1 MKTIKYYIFS
11 LLILLGVSS
20 CSDFL
25 EKRPTELTPE
35 VFFNDDDEAKLFL
48 IGVYSPLM
56 QEYFYGNNYAY
67 TIAGGDDLGFYQRST
82 PVSGGSM
89 LCANASSTTTD
100 ISNYWRVLYDGI
112 NRANMLLEGIENN
125 SNITEEGYKSIR
137 AEALFLRAFYY
148 FNLVQGWGDV
158 PFRLKSTKSALDAY
172 VPKTDKQVIYDQI
185 ISEIKEVL
193 PDLPKFTDEESS
205 ARVTQSAAQ
214 GILARIY
221 MFRTGEHFR
230 DKKTADDQKIKEY
243 WEQVHYW
250 TNEIIKSNIHSLSPS
265 FKQVF
270 LDYAQDGYNTSAKET
285 IWEVVM
291 AGNRITSLE
300 YSAGRIG
307 NTIGFGSKNDY
318 SAVLSIKEETGMR
331 NPGYSYRFIYA
342 TTKLYKMYERHKD
355 TERGDWSIA
364 PYEYTLGT
372 DANKLVVGREYFYGK
387 RPAGETEVEG
397 MPSTELSA
405 DKSKSLTRSAAKY
418 RREHE
423 RVTPKNKNYTPIN
436 FPILRYSDVLLM
448 HAEALNELGKTEEAI
463 SYIDQV
469 RERAKAVSLRDP
481 EESFDLSRDGVKQI
495 IKDERA
501 MELCFEG
508 IRRWDL
514 IRWGEFYKTMRAMI
528 PLTAE
533 ADWGSYPAAAAEYY
547 KVTEAYV
554 YFPIPD
560 TEISGNPIAQNPGW

>member
-11 LLILLGVSS
+11 LIIILGMAS

-25 EKRPTELTPE
+25 DKTPTELSPE
-35 VFFNDDDEAKLFL
+35 VYFNNDDEADLFL

-67 TIAGGDDLGFYQRST
+67 VLGGGDDLGFYQRST

-112 NRANMLLEGIENN
+112 NRANMLLEGIDGN
-125 SNITEEGYKSIR
+125 SNITESGYKKFR

-148 FNLVQGWGDV
+148 FNLVQAWGDV
-158 PFRLKSTKSALDAY
+158 PFRLESVKKASDAY
-172 VPKTDKQVIYDQI
+172 KPKSDKQEIYDYI
-185 ISEIKEVL
+185 INDIKTAL
-193 PDLPKFTDEESS
+193 PDLPKFTKGDSSS
-205 ARVTQSAAQ
+205 AVTQSAAQ

-221 MFRTGEHFR
+221 MFRAGEHFR
-230 DKKTADDQKIKEY
+230 DKKTPDAEKIKGY
-243 WEQVHYW
+243 WEQVRYW
-250 TNEIIKSNIHSLSPS
+250 SNEVIKSNIHSLSPS
-265 FKQVF
+265 FSRVF
-270 LDYAQDGYNTSAKET
+270 LDYAEDKYNTGANET

-291 AGNRITSLE
+291 AGNRISSLE

-307 NTIGFGSKNDY
+307 NTIGFGSKDDY
-318 SAVLSIKEETGMR
+318 SSVQSVKESTGMK

-342 TTKLYKMYERHKD
+342 TTKLYKMYDEEKD
-355 TERGDWSIA
+355 RERGDWSIA

-387 RPAGETEVEG
+387 KPAGETHVDG
-397 MPSTELSA
+397 MPSTELAA
-405 DKSKSLTRSAAKY
+405 DKSKSLTRTAAKY

-423 RVTPKNKNYTPIN
+423 QITPKNKNYTPIN

-448 HAEALNELGKTEEAI
+448 YAEAENELNGPTGAEWALNE
-463 SYIDQV
+463 V
-469 RERAKAVSLRDP
+469 RERAKIAPKTGLDK
-481 EESFDLSRDGVKQI
+481 ESFRDA
-495 IKDERA
+495 IKKERA

-514 IRWGEFYKTMRAMI
+514 IRWGEFYTTMRAMI

-533 ADWGSYPAAAAEYY
+533 AEWGTYPAAAAEYY